1 MYDAYVI
8 VFQSAS
14 FSSTCD
20 FSYNTT
26 CDLFVYNI
34 HLYNMRSC
42 ILTCELSSRTTRPL
56 VYVLALPYDEV
67 QSRMHW
73 HIVLVSTLSSLM
85 IVLVAILMVL
95 TMKLARKEMCLTT
108 ALVKQKEK
116 TQQLERKSK
125 NQSVAFETA
134 SHDIRASL
142 AAISGSVEISI
153 NENHQGSELATDLQ
167 IVQSSTKYLQGK
179 HYHEPLFK

>member
-1 MYDAYVI
+1 MAF
-8 VFQSAS
+8 FQ
-14 FSSTCD
+14 
-20 FSYNTT
+20 
-26 CDLFVYNI
+26 
-34 HLYNMRSC
+34 
-42 ILTCELSSRTTRPL
+42 

-67 QSRMHW
+67 QSRMHRNLV
-73 HIVLVSTLSSLM
+73 IVSVLSSLM
-85 IVLVAILMVL
+85 ILVVAISMVL
-95 TMKLARKEMCLTT
+95 TVKLARKEMCLTA

-142 AAISGSVEISI
+142 AAISGSVEMSI
-153 NENHQGSELATDLQ
+153 NENHQGSELATDLR

-179 HYHEPLFK
+179 RFKVLQTGPFRSTKIT